1 MEYKV
6 KLADAEELFN
16 QCNLFEDTVVV
27 EYPNIPK
34 YWFVSTQELIRPIVR
49 FIEDNI
55 TRNGGYMID
64 QWCYVHA
71 EEQKPRSILN
81 RVHLVLEKAN
91 DEEGK

>member
-6 KLADAEELFN
+6 KLADAEELFKK
-16 QCNLFEDTVVV
+16 CNIFEDSVVV
-27 EYPNIPK
+27 EYPNIPE
-34 YWFVSTQELIRPIVR
+34 YWFVSTQEMIRPIED

-55 TRNGGYMID
+55 NRNGGYMID
-64 QWCYVHA
+64 EWCFVHA

-81 RVHLVLEKAN
+81 CVHLVLEKTN